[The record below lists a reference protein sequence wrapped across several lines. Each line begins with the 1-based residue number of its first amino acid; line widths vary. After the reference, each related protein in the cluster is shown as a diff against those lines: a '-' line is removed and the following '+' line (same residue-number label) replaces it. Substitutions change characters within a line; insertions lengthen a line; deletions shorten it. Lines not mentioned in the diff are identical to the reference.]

1 MIRRPPRSTR
11 TDTLFPYTTL
21 FRSARGVAAIGEV
34 EDFAHQRL
42 RLPGLSAPIV
52 VIRRLLVGLVALHI
66 LPDQPGAV
74 AADAGGIVRL
84 GEEFIELGVEL
95 VAPAEQPD
103 QPLHIMRRQQQRPPP
118 HPPFQK
124 TR

>member
-1 MIRRPPRSTR
+1 MRIS
-11 TDTLFPYTTL
+11 DWSSDVCSSDL
-21 FRSARGVAAIGEV
+21 
-34 EDFAHQRL
+34 HQRL

-66 LPDQPGAV
+66 LHDQPGAV

-103 QPLHIMRRQQQRPPP
+103 QPQHIMRRQP
-118 HPPFQK
+118 
-124 TR
+124 TRSEERRVGKEWVSQYRTRCEPSS

>member
-11 TDTLFPYTTL
+11 ADTLFPYTTL
-21 FRSARGVAAIGEV
+21 FRSARSVAAIGEV
-34 EDFAHQRL
+34 EGFAHQRL

-74 AADAGGIVRL
+74 AEDAGGNVRF
-84 GEEFIELGVEL
+84 GEEFIKLGVDI
-95 VAPAEQPD
+95 VSPAEKTEQ
-103 QPLHIMRRQQQRPPP
+103 PP
-118 HPPFQK
+118 HIKIGRASGRAGRCQVW
-124 TR
+124 